1 MAVFFFT
8 VRELKCRDVPAIEK
22 KARCR
27 RKDGRT
33 VGPIRLSTRAA
44 LALAIVLAGVAVVGR
59 GVLLGKEPAADD
71 SGLPSRVDK
80 LVQAWQPIAGE
91 RRLDDIGWAKDI
103 RDAFRLARAN
113 DRPIFLFTYSGSSN
127 REHALALQRC

>member
-1 MAVFFFT
+1 MCLPSRRRLA
-8 VRELKCRDVPAIEK
+8 AAEK
-22 KARCR
+22 M
-27 RKDGRT
+27 GRT
-33 VGPIRLSTRAA
+33 VRPIDLRIRAA
-44 LALAIVLAGVAVVGR
+44 LALTIVLAGVAVAGR
-59 GVLLGKEPAADD
+59 GVLLGKEAAWQD
-71 SGLPSRVDK
+71 SGLRARVDK

-103 RDAFRLARAN
+103 RDALRLARIH